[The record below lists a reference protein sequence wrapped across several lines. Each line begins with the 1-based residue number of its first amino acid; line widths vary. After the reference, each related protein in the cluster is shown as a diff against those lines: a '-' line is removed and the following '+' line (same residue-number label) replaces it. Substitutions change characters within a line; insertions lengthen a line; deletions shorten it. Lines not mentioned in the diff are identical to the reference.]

1 VQLKAEQIQHPVY
14 LLPKKKS
21 ESRIA
26 TGNVKI
32 RHIEKTEETTYPPYF
47 ASEEGKDFLESLPP
61 AESIVE
67 KSGHEPVVIVRS
79 PARERRVKTPDAT
92 DMLSLSRNSTQK
104 KQSVMIILFIIS

>member
-47 ASEEGKDFLESLPP
+47 ASEE
-61 AESIVE
+61 
-67 KSGHEPVVIVRS
+67 
-79 PARERRVKTPDAT
+79 
-92 DMLSLSRNSTQK
+92 
-104 KQSVMIILFIIS
+104 